1 MEHAEEQGADG
12 EDFFM
17 MEEAASFPAS
27 SAFLET
33 RSVTEE
39 ASDLEKQRSTSLG
52 WAKML
57 TAAIG
62 KAPSVPTMMRSVEA
76 RRIMKSPS
84 KAAGS
89 AIFK

>member
-1 MEHAEEQGADG
+1 MPRSRTQTVR
-12 EDFFM
+12 DFFM

-27 SAFLET
+27 SAFL
-33 RSVTEE
+33 E

>member
-1 MEHAEEQGADG
+1 MWSMPRSRAQTVR
-12 EDFFM
+12 DFFM

-76 RRIMKSPS
+76 RRI
-84 KAAGS
+84 
-89 AIFK
+89 